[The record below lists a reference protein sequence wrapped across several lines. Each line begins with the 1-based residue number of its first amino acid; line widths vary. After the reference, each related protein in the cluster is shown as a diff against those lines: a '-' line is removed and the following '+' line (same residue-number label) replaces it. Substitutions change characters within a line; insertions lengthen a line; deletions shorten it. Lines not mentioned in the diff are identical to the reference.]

1 MRTSTEA
8 TFVLPTIVPSNQLLG
23 RIVKV
28 ENQIATIR
36 GGAFGRATGAV
47 GNACGSLLETIRL
60 EGTEA

>member
-1 MRTSTEA
+1 
-8 TFVLPTIVPSNQLLG
+8 LG